1 MPKELIMPALGM
13 AQETGK
19 VLRWLRVEGQEVR
32 QGEPVLEVETDKA
45 NVEIEA
51 PASGVLAKVL
61 AREGDE
67 VPVGQVIGWI
77 LLPGEQPSE
86 LAEPVAPSRAA
97 EAATV
102 ETQGV
107 QAAES
112 APPPPPAAAPSPR
125 PRASPK
131 ARRLARELGVDLR
144 SVRGSGPGGAV
155 LAADLEALQAGG
167 QALEVPHVW
176 KLMAERTLRA
186 WTTVP
191 HFFLQRDVRADR
203 LVAWREALAR
213 RTQGELTYTDLL
225 VKLVASALRAHP
237 EVNARW
243 EDGRIRR
250 LPEVNVGVAVATE
263 EGLVVPVI
271 HNAERLSVEQIA
283 RRRAEVVERA
293 RAGRL
298 RPEDV
303 EGGTFT
309 ISNLGMHGVDRF
321 FAIVNAPQ
329 AAILSV
335 GRVSERVVAE
345 DGRPVVR
352 ACLTLGLSCDHRV
365 LDGARAARFLDTL
378 AGFVEEPLALLE

>member
-19 VLRWLRVEGQEVR
+19 VLRWLRVEGEEVR
-32 QGEPVLEVETDKA
+32 QGEPILEVETDKA

-86 LAEPVAPSRAA
+86 LAASAARSRPAETTMVRA
-97 EAATV
+97 QEVEAADS
-102 ETQGV
+102 
-107 QAAES
+107 AAS
-112 APPPPPAAAPSPR
+112 PPPAPAPSSR

-144 SVRGSGPGGAV
+144 AVRGSGPGGAV

-167 QALEVPHVW
+167 QALQVPHVW
-176 KLMAERTLRA
+176 KLMAERTVRA

-213 RTQGELTYTDLL
+213 RTQAELTYTDLL

-250 LPEVNVGVAVATE
+250 LPEVHVGVAVATE

-271 HNAERLSVEQIA
+271 HRAESLSVEQIA
-283 RRRAEVVERA
+283 RRRAEVVDRA

-309 ISNLGMHGVDRF
+309 LSNLGMYGVDRF
-321 FAIVNAPQ
+321 LAVVNAPQ

>member
-1 MPKELIMPALGM
+1 
-13 AQETGK
+13 
-19 VLRWLRVEGQEVR
+19 
-32 QGEPVLEVETDKA
+32 
-45 NVEIEA
+45 
-51 PASGVLAKVL
+51 
-61 AREGDE
+61 
-67 VPVGQVIGWI
+67 
-77 LLPGEQPSE
+77 
-86 LAEPVAPSRAA
+86 
-97 EAATV
+97 
-102 ETQGV
+102 
-107 QAAES
+107 
-112 APPPPPAAAPSPR
+112 
-125 PRASPK
+125 
-131 ARRLARELGVDLR
+131 
-144 SVRGSGPGGAV
+144 V

-250 LPEVNVGVAVATE
+250 FPEVNVGVAVATE

-271 HNAERLSVEQIA
+271 HHAERLSVEQIA

-309 ISNLGMHGVDRF
+309 ISNLGMYGVDRF
-321 FAIVNAPQ
+321 LAVVNAPQ

-365 LDGARAARFLDTL
+365 VDGARAARFLDTL
-378 AGFVEEPLALLE
+378 AGFVEEPLALLQ